1 MWEGKGGKK
10 PNCVQEN
17 TPQITT
23 PLLSWVL
30 PPPSPVVWAISRV
43 SGCPRS
49 PQGWEGRPNRCDG
62 DGIAVPKWK
71 MSFCCT
77 RGWHMFPWQGSP
89 QTFSA

>member
-30 PPPSPVVWAISRV
+30 PPPALLCGP
-43 SGCPRS
+43 
-49 PQGWEGRPNRCDG
+49 
-62 DGIAVPKWK
+62 
-71 MSFCCT
+71 
-77 RGWHMFPWQGSP
+77 
-89 QTFSA
+89 